1 MNIKIKET
9 LFCEYSEIWPKFKVT
24 IYMGKFYLQCS
35 FLIILC
41 LFVNYA
47 TVHNKL
53 IKSLMIAYVKMIQYT
68 EACLIDKHTFLVW

>member
-1 MNIKIKET
+1 
-9 LFCEYSEIWPKFKVT
+9 
-24 IYMGKFYLQCS
+24 MGKFYRQCS

-41 LFVNYA
+41 LLVNYA

-68 EACLIDKHTFLVW
+68 EAFLIDKHTFLVW

>member
-1 MNIKIKET
+1 MNI
-9 LFCEYSEIWPKFKVT
+9 LKFGPNSRSQYTWENSTDNVP
-24 IYMGKFYLQCS
+24 
-35 FLIILC
+35 FLSYC
-41 LFVNYA
+41 VCYA

>member
-9 LFCEYSEIWPKFKVT
+9 FFCEYSEIWPKFKVT
-24 IYMGKFYLQCS
+24 IYYLQCS

-41 LFVNYA
+41 VFVNYA